1 MSWILSMYEDDDPG
15 EQQEQYFDL
24 APKII
29 HKSIEEQLRD
39 SEYTGILENTPRN
52 VIDPSPEALDPLKV
66 VAGMAATTAVVG
78 GLYFGAKAVGKGI
91 SSGYNKLT
99 QHRKSPEQQ
108 VKEQKAEN
116 QQK

>member
-1 MSWILSMYEDDDPG
+1 MYGDDDPG

-29 HKSIEEQLRD
+29 NLSIEDQLRD

-52 VIDPSPEALDPLKV
+52 IIDPSPKSIDPAGV
-66 VAGMAATTAVVG
+66 VTGLAIAGAVG
-78 GLYFGAKAVGKGI
+78 AGLYFGGKAIGKGI

-116 QQK
+116 PPK